1 MVSEP
6 TTTIHGGLERHIK
19 YGSLINLTCEIQ
31 SYPGQLQYV
40 VWYRNHQSLMKNPRY
55 DIRYILTDM
64 HGPNGQ
70 NVTIWRVIR
79 CFCGYLTNIF
89 EKIPKSPIFWQKM
102 YKSGNSGWNW
112 ISVIPD
118 RRVTRHEH
126 FWSNI
131 GDFWLFLKKFGGHC
145 AIFVW

>member
-55 DIRYILTDM
+55 DIRYIQGTLGKSKIKFSEPYDM
-64 HGPNGQ
+64 
-70 NVTIWRVIR
+70 TSLI
-79 CFCGYLTNIF
+79 
-89 EKIPKSPIFWQKM
+89 
-102 YKSGNSGWNW
+102 
-112 ISVIPD
+112 
-118 RRVTRHEH
+118 
-126 FWSNI
+126 
-131 GDFWLFLKKFGGHC
+131 
-145 AIFVW
+145 